1 MVFPV
6 VNDMGQQGCFGNCIL
21 YFSHKIY
28 LNLPKHKQLLL
39 QNRNENSLLVSY
51 QNNAS
56 EPNFLS
62 SNDRQYD
69 FIAIS
74 AIRFYFSSYWKKKSH
89 VKMSFMTRTIMIYLH
104 QMKGNS
110 ACTILY
116 SQINC
121 WHCTLLL
128 KIYFQLGQCWNL
140 DDFGV

>member
-1 MVFPV
+1 MW
-6 VNDMGQQGCFGNCIL
+6 
-21 YFSHKIY
+21 
-28 LNLPKHKQLLL
+28 
-39 QNRNENSLLVSY
+39 R

-69 FIAIS
+69 FISIS
-74 AIRFYFSSYWKKKSH
+74 AIRFYFSFYWKKKSH
-89 VKMSFMTRTIMIYLH
+89 VKMSFMPRTIRIYLH

-121 WHCTLLL
+121 SHCPLLL
-128 KIYFQLGQCWNL
+128 KKYFRLGQCSQCSVNPEAGIL
-140 DDFGV
+140 MISVSNNRYCPQNSLSFLVATHNSRSSRTV